1 MIRVPTGWSSK
12 TLMYLLV
19 CWLAIV
25 TVGDFGSIATASAN
39 SELLIV
45 TDDDDTDDRAERM
58 PACLLGYVGRANLRS
73 FVRKRIEVTGPAK
86 PRTGLTLRY
95 APRGPPPDGSHQGGP
110 TTTLFWPTAD
120 DSSIGVPLSDAATP
134 HHTVLKVHALADSP
148 AIGPPTFKASP
159 RCTHRVRHASQLEEC
174 RALRGKGDLR

>member
-45 TDDDDTDDRAERM
+45 LDDDDTDDSAERM
-58 PACLLGYVGRANLRS
+58 PACLLGRVGRANLRS
-73 FVRKRIEVTGPAK
+73 FVRKRIEVTAPAEL
-86 PRTGLTLRY
+86 RTGLTLRY
-95 APRGPPPDGSHQGGP
+95 APRGPPPDGSDQGGP

-120 DSSIGVPLSDAATP
+120 DSSISAPLSEAATP
-134 HHTVLKVHALADSP
+134 PHTLLKVHALAGSP
-148 AIGPPTFKASP
+148 EIGLAALKAS
-159 RCTHRVRHASQLEEC
+159 RHARIAFAMRVNWRSAVL
-174 RALRGKGDLR
+174 LGS